1 METTIAPIILPFEL
15 YSDENYNKLRRG
27 YIILIAN
34 LLNEYLISKD
44 IQELIDTIIE
54 IEKSAYNHALEIA
67 DEELLEPNFEN
78 KVFEQLYR
86 TLITRITKAL
96 DHTSEVGDEHLA
108 SCILDGTFNPSK
120 ISWLK
125 DYEISPINNQHLID
139 EFMKRLNTKGTV
151 KTSKL
156 YRCRSCGKRECTVR
170 SVQMRSL
177 DEGES
182 LVITCCFC
190 GYKWFN

>member
-1 METTIAPIILPFEL
+1 MDVITNIVLPIEV
-15 YSDENYNKLRRG
+15 YANEEYNKLRRG
-27 YIILIAN
+27 YIILIAKLIN
-34 LLNEYLISKD
+34 DYLIDKVVQD
-44 IQELIDTIIE
+44 YIETIIQ
-54 IEKSAYNHALEIA
+54 IESSAYNHALEIA
-67 DEELLEPNFEN
+67 EEELLDPLFEN
-78 KVFEQLYR
+78 KPFEQLYR

-108 SCILDGTFNPSK
+108 RCILDGTINPTRV
-120 ISWLK
+120 SWLK
-125 DYEISPINNQHLID
+125 DYEISPVNNQHLID